1 MLPNNNSNCQKSL
14 GKCLEIS
21 TCNCA
26 RELIML
32 SISKKYVMLYLLR
45 ESARNNPSKAR
56 ENVRKT
62 QIKETQRF

>member
-1 MLPNNNSNCQKSL
+1 
-14 GKCLEIS
+14 
-21 TCNCA
+21 
-26 RELIML
+26 ML